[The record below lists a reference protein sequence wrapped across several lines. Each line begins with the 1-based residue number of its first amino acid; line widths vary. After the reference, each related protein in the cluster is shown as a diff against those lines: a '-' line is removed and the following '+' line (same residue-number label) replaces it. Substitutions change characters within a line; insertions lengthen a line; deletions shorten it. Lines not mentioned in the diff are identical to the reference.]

1 MNPRKAVV
9 SKFLHEIFHVHAVPM
24 TGISKVG
31 LGETITL
38 LSDNGLDSPV
48 ISAHSSLSSLWIR
61 NFFNFRSNNI

>member
-38 LSDNGLDSPV
+38 LFANKVSFPRLFSILLG
-48 ISAHSSLSSLWIR
+48 
-61 NFFNFRSNNI
+61 